1 MQRSEIIEFAKNNP
15 ICFLSTSA
23 DNEPFVRGLMLYKA
37 DEDGLIFS
45 TFKQKDLYKQL
56 QKNNRVEVC
65 FYNADQ
71 GKQLRIHGSIEFVDD
86 DDEKKEIIKKFR
98 FLRAQVAKVG
108 LDSFVVLRLAKGM
121 AITWTL
127 ATAFDEKI
135 YFDF

>member
-1 MQRSEIIEFAKNNP
+1 M
-15 ICFLSTSA
+15 STSA

-121 AITWTL
+121 VTTWTL